1 MFVNID
7 ENFFINKELTQKK
20 IKKCII
26 FVCNQTNS
34 SKSIINNAYK
44 LNNLKKIYFPK
55 KINKKNIDIVI
66 KTKFNKDYK
75 YVNLNKSKIFFKE
88 NKKIRSTLK
97 KINDFELNKIK
108 FFPKTN
114 LLNKNI
120 SQNLARG
127 TNYIPKNLSEFNK
140 NLLINIAH
148 VIKIL
153 SSRNITKIKINNY
166 LFNKKFHNK
175 VDVLNSKIINKFLK
189 LLKKHKNK
197 EINLALTHG
206 DFKFE
211 HLFLIKGRLE
221 YVIDWESV
229 GIRSIFFDLMNFFIP
244 WFVRRKYSYSQIKK
258 YILNF
263 VRIYIPI
270 MQNEIN
276 KNYDIYFS
284 IYALERYSRIQDQ
297 RTSKF
302 STKEARIRYN
312 NLFKRF
318 NSITEI

>member
-1 MFVNID
+1 M
-7 ENFFINKELTQKK
+7 
-20 IKKCII
+20 
-26 FVCNQTNS
+26 
-34 SKSIINNAYK
+34 
-44 LNNLKKIYFPK
+44 
-55 KINKKNIDIVI
+55 
-66 KTKFNKDYK
+66 
-75 YVNLNKSKIFFKE
+75 
-88 NKKIRSTLK
+88 
-97 KINDFELNKIK
+97 
-108 FFPKTN
+108 
-114 LLNKNI
+114 
-120 SQNLARG
+120 
-127 TNYIPKNLSEFNK
+127 
-140 NLLINIAH
+140 INIAH

-166 LFNKKFHNK
+166 LFNKKFHKK